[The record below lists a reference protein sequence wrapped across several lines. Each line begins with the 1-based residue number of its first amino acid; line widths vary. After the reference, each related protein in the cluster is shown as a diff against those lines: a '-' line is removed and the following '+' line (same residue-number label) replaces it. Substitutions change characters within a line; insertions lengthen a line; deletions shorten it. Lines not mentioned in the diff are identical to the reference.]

1 MKMYSARKPVIMFP
15 SCRRV
20 CERYAKRIALLP
32 QRPPDE
38 ARAAAP
44 EWFSGQGAHRWMAA
58 TAEQPLG
65 PGPFARMA
73 VSSLVYVSTYIFL
86 TLPCPASKQPTARPF
101 GIAFADPKAIITACI
116 PACAGGKLRS
126 TQLRLSRYQRQVRM
140 HETTDAE
147 PIPASGAAMNAAVA
161 LETASAPLTESARPV
176 AATIE
181 AFLASVE
188 RRAWRVAEIALRDS
202 DEALDAVQD
211 TMLRLVRH
219 YSAKPAEEWSP
230 LFWGILR
237 RRITDLQRRR
247 TVRNRILVW
256 TGRATNDDDEELP
269 AWEAPD
275 LGPDPSRAL
284 ASRQA
289 HAAMSKAIRALPRR
303 QQQAFMLRVLEG
315 LDVADTAKAMGCSAG
330 SVKTHLSRAM
340 DALRTQLEDW
350 R

>member
-1 MKMYSARKPVIMFP
+1 MR
-15 SCRRV
+15 
-20 CERYAKRIALLP
+20 
-32 QRPPDE
+32 
-38 ARAAAP
+38 
-44 EWFSGQGAHRWMAA
+44 
-58 TAEQPLG
+58 
-65 PGPFARMA
+65 
-73 VSSLVYVSTYIFL
+73 
-86 TLPCPASKQPTARPF
+86 
-101 GIAFADPKAIITACI
+101 
-116 PACAGGKLRS
+116 RS
-126 TQLRLSRYQRQVRM
+126 TSPSLLRYQSQAGMR
-140 HETTDAE
+140 ETKDAE
-147 PIPASGAAMNAAVA
+147 PHPPGGAAMNAAAAFEPVA
-161 LETASAPLTESARPV
+161 EAPTGEAPRPV

-188 RRAWRVAEIALRDS
+188 RRAWRIAEIALHDP

-211 TMLRLVRH
+211 AMLRLVRH
-219 YSAKPAEEWSP
+219 YSAKPAEEWPP

-256 TGRATNDDDEELP
+256 TRRAPGDEEDLP

-275 LGPDPSRAL
+275 LGPEPARAL

-303 QQQAFMLRVLEG
+303 QQQAFMLRILEG
-315 LDVADTAKAMGCSAG
+315 LGVADTAKAMGCSEG

>member
-1 MKMYSARKPVIMFP
+1 MHEIRDAETVPTGQVVMEVAGTLEIM
-15 SCRRV
+15 
-20 CERYAKRIALLP
+20 
-32 QRPPDE
+32 
-38 ARAAAP
+38 
-44 EWFSGQGAHRWMAA
+44 
-58 TAEQPLG
+58 
-65 PGPFARMA
+65 PG
-73 VSSLVYVSTYIFL
+73 V
-86 TLPCPASKQPTARPF
+86 TAR
-101 GIAFADPKAIITACI
+101 DT
-116 PACAGGKLRS
+116 
-126 TQLRLSRYQRQVRM
+126 
-140 HETTDAE
+140 
-147 PIPASGAAMNAAVA
+147 
-161 LETASAPLTESARPV
+161 ARPV

-211 TMLRLVRH
+211 AMLRLVKH
-219 YSAKPAEEWSP
+219 YSGKPAEEWPP

-256 TGRATNDDDEELP
+256 TGHAVSDDDEELP

-275 LGPDPSRAL
+275 LGPDPARAL

-289 HAAMSKAIRALPRR
+289 HAAMSKAIRGLPRR

-330 SVKTHLSRAM
+330 SVKTHLARAL

>member
-1 MKMYSARKPVIMFP
+1 MR
-15 SCRRV
+15 
-20 CERYAKRIALLP
+20 
-32 QRPPDE
+32 
-38 ARAAAP
+38 
-44 EWFSGQGAHRWMAA
+44 
-58 TAEQPLG
+58 
-65 PGPFARMA
+65 
-73 VSSLVYVSTYIFL
+73 
-86 TLPCPASKQPTARPF
+86 
-101 GIAFADPKAIITACI
+101 
-116 PACAGGKLRS
+116 RS
-126 TQLRLSRYQRQVRM
+126 TSPSVLRYQSQAGMR
-140 HETTDAE
+140 ETKDAE
-147 PIPASGAAMNAAVA
+147 PLPPSGVAMNAAAAFEPVA
-161 LETASAPLTESARPV
+161 EAPTGEAARPV

-188 RRAWRVAEIALRDS
+188 RRAWRVAEIALHDP

-211 TMLRLVRH
+211 AMLRLVRH
-219 YSAKPAEEWSP
+219 YSEKPAAEWPP

-256 TGRATNDDDEELP
+256 TGRATNDDDEDLP

-275 LGPDPSRAL
+275 LGPDPARAL

-340 DALRTQLEDW
+340 DALRTQLEEW